1 MSEAQ
6 AMDRIHRLGQMNE
19 VKTIRYI
26 MKRTWEEQ
34 VQKLQGLKQDLAD
47 LTLSE
52 GAINKIE
59 LTRGRLE
66 YLKALVG

>member
-26 MKRTWEEQ
+26 MRETWEEQ
-34 VQKLQGLKQDLAD
+34 VRKLQGHKQELID

-52 GAINKIE
+52 GAISKTE

-66 YLKALVG
+66 YFKPLLG